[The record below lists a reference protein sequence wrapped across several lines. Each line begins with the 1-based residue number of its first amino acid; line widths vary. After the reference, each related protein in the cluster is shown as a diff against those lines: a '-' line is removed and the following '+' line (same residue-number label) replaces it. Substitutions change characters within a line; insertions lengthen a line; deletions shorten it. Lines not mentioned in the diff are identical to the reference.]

1 MSESLF
7 LKLTQ
12 GGWGDAQVR
21 ALLAFQLSREERQI
35 DWELIDECL
44 RFLDPN
50 EPGLHPARKKALG
63 RQLRERI
70 AQPRRRSFAPRRAL
84 VLAALMALLLMLAA
98 GAAAV
103 MIARGTLNFTEGFDW
118 LTPMTH
124 QPDAQELVTQGTL
137 AHRELEH
144 VTIDVLEAAY
154 DGSELR
160 IVYKLAA
167 KEGAVQDDGG
177 VYFVPG
183 AQEDGVHMCDYVR
196 VNGQD
201 AYFDDTYE
209 VMGETQSEVLYYL
222 QTNLRAWGVD
232 VSGADT
238 LTIGLPMLGEAVRG
252 GQREM
257 MAFTIPSSVPEEMLR
272 GARLISQSAPGR
284 SVTLR
289 DARFSPLSG
298 TVQVLISDMSA
309 KQLMNDARGFGYAL
323 DAQGEKIPGSRL
335 EGLDVLEDGGVLVTY
350 GIMPPEAGWPQRMTL
365 VFEMAK
371 EPDILIGIAL
381 E

>member
-12 GGWGDAQVR
+12 GGMDDAQVR

-35 DWELIDECL
+35 DCELIEECL
-44 RFLDPN
+44 RFLAPDAK
-50 EPGLHPARKKALG
+50 GLGMDKKGAL
-63 RQLRERI
+63 LRRMKERI
-70 AQPRRRSFAPRRAL
+70 APGKRRVFAPRRAL
-84 VLAALMALLLMLAA
+84 VFAALMALLLMLAA

-103 MIARGTLNFTEGFDW
+103 MIARGTLNFTEGFSW

-124 QPDAQELVTQGTL
+124 QQGAQTLVTQGTL
-137 AHRELEH
+137 AHREMAH

-160 IVYKLAA
+160 IVYKLTT
-167 KEGAVQDDGG
+167 KDGPVQEEGDVM
-177 VYFVPG
+177 FVPG
-183 AQEDGVHMCDYVR
+183 AEEDGVHSCDYVT

-201 AYFDDTYE
+201 AYFYDTYE
-209 VMGETQSEVLYYL
+209 TTGETDREALYYL

-232 VSGADT
+232 VSGADA
-238 LTIGLPMLGEAVRG
+238 LTIGLPMLCEAVRG
-252 GQREM
+252 GEREM
-257 MAFTIPSSVPEEMLR
+257 IEFTISAAVPQGMIR
-272 GARLISQSAPGR
+272 GARMISHSAPGR

-298 TVQVLISDMSA
+298 TVQVFISGMTK

-323 DAQGEKIPGSRL
+323 NAQGNEIPGSRL
-335 EGLDVLEDGGVLVTY
+335 EGVDVLEDGGALVSY
-350 GIMPPEAGWPQRMTL
+350 GIMPPEAGWEKRMTL

-371 EPDILIGIAL
+371 EPDILIDIEL